1 MTQTSST
8 YHRWARW
15 LGLAAA
21 LAVVVALGMLGWRWQ
36 ATLDVAAVS
45 VVGTTH
51 APPDS
56 LRALARVDTGTV
68 LYDIEP
74 ALVEDRV
81 RRHPWV
87 QDASVMRMPTGTL
100 RISVTERTPAALA
113 MTADGTP
120 AFYVDRQG
128 FCMPLPASA
137 DYDVPLLYGLA
148 DAYSPTQP
156 VAHAAVRDVLAAM
169 TASDARDL
177 VAELTVQPDST
188 LRLYTR
194 PTTVH
199 DAIRVEMGRDDFSAK
214 LRRLQAFW
222 TQAVQPRPGTQF
234 SVIDLRFDSQIVTQE
249 TTSSAISTASSP
261 RSE

>member
-1 MTQTSST
+1 MTQQTST
-8 YHRWARW
+8 YHRWTRR

-21 LAVVVALGMLGWRWQ
+21 LAVVVALGVLGWRWQ

-45 VVGTTH
+45 VAGATH

-56 LRALARVDTGTV
+56 LRALARVDTGAV

-87 QDASVMRMPTGTL
+87 QDASVMRLPTGTL

-113 MTADGTP
+113 MTADGAP
-120 AFYVDRQG
+120 AFYVDRYG
-128 FCMPLPASA
+128 FCMPLPDSA

-148 DAYSPTQP
+148 DAYVPTQP
-156 VAHAAVRDVLAAM
+156 VAHTAVRDLLEALAA
-169 TASDARDL
+169 SEARDV
-177 VAELTVQPDST
+177 VAELTVQPDSS
-188 LRLYTR
+188 LQLYTR
-194 PTTVH
+194 PTPVH
-199 DAIRVEMGRDDFSAK
+199 DAIRVEMGRDAFPRK
-214 LRRLQAFW
+214 MRRLQAFW
-222 TQAVQPRPGTQF
+222 KQAVQPRPSTQF
-234 SVIDLRFDSQIVTQE
+234 SVIDLRFDSQIVTKE
-249 TTSSAISTASSP
+249 TTSSAISAASSA

>member
-1 MTQTSST
+1 MAKKSST
-8 YHRWARW
+8 YHRWARR

-21 LAVVVALGMLGWRWQ
+21 LAVVVALGVLGWRWQ

-45 VVGTTH
+45 VAGTTH

-56 LRALARVDTGTV
+56 LRALARVDTGAA

-87 QDASVMRMPTGTL
+87 QDASVMRLPTGTL

-120 AFYVDRQG
+120 AFYVDRHG
-128 FCMPLPASA
+128 FCMPLPDSA

-148 DAYSPTQP
+148 DAYSPTRP
-156 VAHAAVRDVLAAM
+156 VAHTAARDLLEAL
-169 TASDARDL
+169 TASEARDL

-194 PTTVH
+194 PTTAH
-199 DAIRVEMGRDDFSAK
+199 NAIRVEMGRDAFPRK
-214 LRRLQAFW
+214 LHRLQAFW
-222 TQAVQPRPGTQF
+222 TQAVQPRPNTQF
-234 SVIDLRFDSQIVTQE
+234 SVIDLRFDSQIVTKE
-249 TTSSAISTASSP
+249 TSSSAISTASSA
-261 RSE
+261 RSD

>member
-1 MTQTSST
+1 V
-8 YHRWARW
+8 HG

-21 LAVVVALGMLGWRWQ
+21 LAVVVALGVLGWRWQ
-36 ATLDVAAVS
+36 ATLNVSAVH

-56 LRALARVDTGTV
+56 LRALARVDTGAV

-87 QDASVMRMPTGTL
+87 QDASVMRLPTGML

-120 AFYVDRQG
+120 VFYVDRQG
-128 FCMPLPASA
+128 FCMPLPDSA
-137 DYDVPLLYGLA
+137 DYDVPLLYGVA
-148 DAYSPTQP
+148 EAYSPTRP
-156 VAHAAVRDVLAAM
+156 VAHAPVRELLDALTV
-169 TASDARDL
+169 SDARDL
-177 VAELTVQPDST
+177 VAELTVQPDSS

-194 PTTVH
+194 PTTAH
-199 DAIRVEMGRDDFSAK
+199 AAIRVEMGRNAFPRK
-214 LRRLQAFW
+214 LQRLQAFW
-222 TQAVQPRPGTQF
+222 MQAVQPRPGTQF
-234 SVIDLRFDSQIVTQE
+234 SVIDLRFDSQIVTKE
-249 TTSSAISTASSP
+249 ANSSAISTASSA
-261 RSE
+261 RSD